1 MIVCLLALLG
11 GYANEMPREIPVM
24 LLLGGIAIYPFYD
37 KNLFAAFMVRLR
49 AHDDAAAKQFVSVY
63 EPVILRVVGHRLTR
77 LGLSRELDPEDILQ
91 QVFLKFFAKVRDGI
105 ELASSKDLL
114 NLLVTMTNAQ
124 IIDERR
130 KAHAIR
136 RSSGEHA
143 IQHSHLEDIVSP
155 GQLPNDQ
162 LIEQEQLELIHNL
175 MSEEEWNLAMARASG
190 LSWDELAMRFG
201 KSAEAL
207 RKQLSRILDRFRHD
221 LSVE

>member
-1 MIVCLLALLG
+1 MPGQISVLLQ
-11 GYANEMPREIPVM
+11 
-24 LLLGGIAIYPFYD
+24 LGGIAMYPFDD
-37 KNLFAAFMVRLR
+37 KNLFAVFMVRLR
-49 AHDDAAAKQFVSVY
+49 THDDAAAKQFVSVY
-63 EPVILRVVGHRLTR
+63 EPVILRVVGHRLNR
-77 LGLSRELDPEDILQ
+77 LRLSRELDPEDILQ
-91 QVFLKFFAKVRDGI
+91 QVFVKFFAKVRDGI

-114 NLLVTMTNAQ
+114 KLLVTMTNAQ

-143 IQHSHLEDIVSP
+143 TQHSHLEDIVSP
-155 GQLPNDQ
+155 GQLPNDH
-162 LIEQEQLELIHNL
+162 LIEQEQLELIHKL

-207 RKQLSRILDRFRHD
+207 RKQLSRILDRFKHA
-221 LSVE
+221 LSPE